1 MTSHSS
7 SSSSSQSN
15 DPNIDNSLDAIEN
28 QLSSI
33 TIPEITNGPST
44 QCSSSSSNAATKSR
58 KWPPLSGLSSITIPE
73 VTNGSSSQ
81 CSSSNGATSA
91 SETYDD
97 NDVYVHRND
106 SLIVDD
112 DDELVDSGKSRW
124 VHGTLHV
131 NEVIAVSVSIFR
143 VVFIDCFDD

>member
-1 MTSHSS
+1 RLERPLRVVWTL
-7 SSSSSQSN
+7 QKLN
-15 DPNIDNSLDAIEN
+15 LRPLNSYYKIF
-28 QLSSI
+28 
-33 TIPEITNGPST
+33 TT
-44 QCSSSSSNAATKSR
+44 R
-58 KWPPLSGLSSITIPE
+58 PPLSGLSSITIPE

-112 DDELVDSGKSRW
+112 DDELVDSGQSQW